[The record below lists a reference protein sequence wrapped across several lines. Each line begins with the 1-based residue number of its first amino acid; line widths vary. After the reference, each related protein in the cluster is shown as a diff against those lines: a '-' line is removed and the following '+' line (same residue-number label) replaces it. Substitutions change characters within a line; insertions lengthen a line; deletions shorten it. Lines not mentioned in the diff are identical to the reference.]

1 MTKLDYDLGLN
12 DKAIERLKK
21 CYLWRDEKGNV
32 VETPYGLV
40 KRVTKVISSTEKTAS
55 QKKKW
60 QEKFEEVMVNKDF
73 WPGTM
78 ILLNAGKP
86 QAHFGNCYVLPIDDS
101 IEGIFQTLYDSSVV
115 KKHGGGFGCN
125 FSGLRPKD
133 DSVGGIAGLAAGPV
147 KLMRLFDDASGIY
160 IAQNRYMGG
169 NMIMLDTSHP
179 DIIEFLSCKEQDGT
193 FPWTNISIT
202 ASDAFMRAVQA
213 DRQWK
218 LVNPRTGKTVN
229 KIPAR
234 TIIDLAAHYAHKT
247 GDPGLMFIDNANRNN
262 PLAKGYGSI
271 NCTNLCGELPLYP
284 YEACNLGYINLV
296 NFILPEDKQ
305 KSGKLFDYKRLGEVA
320 KVAVRFMDDTVEAAS
335 FPVEKI
341 TEMVKNVRRLGI
353 GVCGWADCLAEL
365 EIPYDSDKA
374 LKLGEE
380 LMSVVADACHEE
392 SFELGE
398 EKGPFPYADKSIW
411 ARKKNK
417 PRNIGTNTLP
427 PSSSNAV
434 IFNVSYSIEPFFGLA
449 YQLNILDGDVVSTV
463 NETLL
468 RKLKKHNIKVDRLI
482 EKTMEASGSI
492 QKIKGI
498 PTSIKRV
505 FKTTHDID
513 YKAHIKMQAA
523 FQKYTDNS
531 ISKTIN
537 LPNSA
542 TEDDV
547 RKAFMLSWKL
557 GCKGITV
564 YRDGSKQ
571 GQVINYGSSGE
582 KK

>member
-1 MTKLDYDLGLN
+1 MLDYDLGLS
-12 DKAIERLKK
+12 DKAVERLKK
-21 CYLWRDEKGNV
+21 CYLWRDEKENV

-40 KRVTKVISSTEKTAS
+40 KRVTKVISSVEKTQS

-86 QAHFGNCYVLPIDDS
+86 QAQFGNCYVLPIDDS

-115 KKHGGGFGCN
+115 KKYGGGFGCN
-125 FSGLRPKD
+125 FSVLRPKD
-133 DSVGGIAGLAAGPV
+133 DSVGGIPGLAAGPV
-147 KLMRLFDDASGIY
+147 KLIRLFDDASGIY

-169 NMIMLDTSHP
+169 NMVMLDASHP

-202 ASDAFMRAVQA
+202 ANDAFMRAVSTGK
-213 DRQWK
+213 QWR
-218 LVNPRTGKTVN
+218 LINPRTKKVVN
-229 KIPAR
+229 TIPAR
-234 TIIDLAAHYAHKT
+234 TILDLAAHYAHKT
-247 GDPGLMFIDNANRNN
+247 GDPGLMFVDNANRNN
-262 PLAKGYGSI
+262 PLAKGYGPI

-284 YEACNLGYINLV
+284 YEACNLGYINLF
-296 NFILPEDKQ
+296 NFVVPEEQRGK
-305 KSGKLFDYKRLGEVA
+305 GKLFDYKRLAEVA
-320 KVAVRFMDDTVEAAS
+320 KIAVRFMDNTVEAAS
-335 FPVEKI
+335 FPVKKI
-341 TEMVKNVRRLGI
+341 NEMVKSVRRLGI

-365 EIPYDSDKA
+365 EIPYDSNRA
-374 LKLGEE
+374 FALGEE
-380 LMSVVADACHEE
+380 LMGAIADACHEA
-392 SFELGE
+392 SFELGD
-398 EKGPFPYADKSIW
+398 EKGAFPLVTKSIW
-411 ARKKNK
+411 AKNKHK
-417 PRNIGTNTLP
+417 PRNVGTNTLP

-463 NETLL
+463 NDTLL
-468 RKLKKHNIKVDRLI
+468 RKLKKRNIKTDGLVDKIL
-482 EKTMEASGSI
+482 ADSGSI
-492 QKIKGI
+492 QKIAGI
-498 PTSIKRV
+498 PDSIKKA
-505 FKTTHDID
+505 FKTTQDID

-542 TEDDV
+542 SEDDV
-547 RKAFMLSWKL
+547 KKAFVLAWKL

-571 GQVINYGSSGE
+571 GQVINYGNSSSD